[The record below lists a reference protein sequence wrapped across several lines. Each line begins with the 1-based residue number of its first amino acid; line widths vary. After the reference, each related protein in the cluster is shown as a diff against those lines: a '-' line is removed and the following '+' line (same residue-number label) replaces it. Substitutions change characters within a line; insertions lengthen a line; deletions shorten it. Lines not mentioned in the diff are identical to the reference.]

1 MPVLMKSFATLALA
15 TAITALPA
23 AARHRADTAPTMGW
37 SSWNTYRVNI
47 SDSLICRQAR
57 AMVESGL
64 HRAGYRYV
72 NIDDGAFD
80 GRTPDGTLHAHA
92 TRFPRGLKPV
102 VDYIHSLGLKAG
114 TYSDAGRNTCGNYWD
129 QDKGG
134 VGIGLYGHET
144 SDVQYLFNELGFDFI
159 KVDFCGGDPA
169 QNTER
174 LDLDE
179 QQQYTAISRALHA
192 TVQRPVRLNVCRWA
206 FPGTWVHSVG
216 DSWRISPDIQNN
228 WASVASIIERNL
240 YLSAYASA
248 GHYNDMDM
256 LEVGRALTE
265 EEDRTHFGMWCVM
278 SSPLLIGCDLTT
290 LRPATLQL
298 LTNPELIAINQD
310 PLGLQ
315 AHVVA
320 RSAGG
325 YVLVKDLLTRQG
337 RRRAV
342 AFYNPAG
349 HTVRMSASR
358 QTLGYAATGRI
369 SVRDALGRTDLA
381 ALSRTDS
388 LLSAQVPAH
397 GLRLFVLSGRRAEPV
412 RYEAENAWLSRYSAI
427 TPATVA
433 HVAFAESASCGAYV
447 TALGQADTD
456 TPAGNALEW
465 RDVSSRRGG
474 TYVVSLHYR
483 SPEARTVEFSVNGS
497 ASVRLNVPAAPD
509 GASVSTTVRLRRGLN
524 TLRLGNESGPA
535 PDVDYMDV
543 RPTKADR

>member
-1 MPVLMKSFATLALA
+1 MKIIFSTVMCTLLM
-15 TAITALPA
+15 LPA
-23 AARHRADTAPTMGW
+23 AAQRPTMGW

-47 SDSLICRQAR
+47 SDSLIRKQAF
-57 AMVESGL
+57 AMTQNGL
-64 HRAGYRYV
+64 KEAGYEYI

-80 GRTPDGTLHAHA
+80 GREPDGRLHAHA
-92 TRFPRGLKPV
+92 TRFPQGLKPV

-129 QDKGG
+129 NDKGG
-134 VGIGLYGHET
+134 VGIGLYGHEKA
-144 SDVQYLFNELGFDFI
+144 DVNYLFNDLGFDFI

-179 QQQYTAISRALHA
+179 QTQYTAISQIIRAEAH
-192 TVQRPVRLNVCRWA
+192 RNVRLNVCRWA
-206 FPGTWVHSVG
+206 FPGTWVTEIAG
-216 DSWRISPDIQNN
+216 SWRIAPDIQNN
-228 WASVASIIERNL
+228 WASVKSIIDRNL
-240 YLSAYASA
+240 FLSAYASP

-256 LEVGRALTE
+256 LEVGRGLTAE
-265 EEDRTHFGMWCVM
+265 QERTHFGMWCVM

-320 RSAGG
+320 RSEGG

-342 AFYNPAG
+342 AFYNSAG

-483 SPEARTVEFSVNGS
+483 SPEARTMELSVNGS

-524 TLRLGNESGPA
+524 TLRLDNESGPA